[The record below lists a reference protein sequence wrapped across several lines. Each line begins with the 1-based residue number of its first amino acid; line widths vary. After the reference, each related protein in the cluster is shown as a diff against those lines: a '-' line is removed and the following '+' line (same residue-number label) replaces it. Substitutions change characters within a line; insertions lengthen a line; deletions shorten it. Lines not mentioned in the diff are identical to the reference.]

1 MYSPRPAIADESTLE
16 PLLLKEVLTSD
27 PTSDVQAVFRANLQ
41 REIDG
46 VIRRIETPGLAEIA
60 SNILGELVR
69 FFAWLSRIDENLQK
83 LDTLLESLS
92 LLEVLQV
99 EAHSLVD
106 YIETKAMPA
115 EATND
120 KLREVLDGIIYSINH
135 DLRRI
140 FEREL
145 VRTVAEQSPPVVYG
159 KILHA
164 HGLLSNCF
172 QQAMITMLQSFNP
185 AVDGA
190 TLFNDSELRLKQSL
204 VLCRDLS
211 SLLRFVRRAETQTD
225 PDTLR
230 KVVAKILEFR
240 DGSMQYLMYKDWRG
254 YETLALEVV
263 TSIENNLDAQPLLHQ
278 FGCYLEILYGHVK
291 MRAVL
296 ANIFPYS
303 GGHDED

>member
-16 PLLLKEVLTSD
+16 PLLLKEVHTSD

-41 REIDG
+41 REING
-46 VIRRIETPGLAEIA
+46 VIRRIENPRLAEIA
-60 SNILGELVR
+60 SNILSELVR

-115 EATND
+115 EAIND

-211 SLLRFVRRAETQTD
+211 SLLRFARRAETQTD

-303 GGHDED
+303 GGQDED